1 MLTFFLILLNR
12 VFKHDEKSEFNAS
25 DNNSDKCA
33 SGSTDNISKK
43 NEKEAEDIA
52 DQNKGNSNFNK
63 YFLKIKSNENLKR
76 FLFVG

>member
-1 MLTFFLILLNR
+1 MTYFNR
-12 VFKHDEKSEFNAS
+12 VFEDGERSESDVIHSPDTSSDESVS
-25 DNNSDKCA
+25 V
-33 SGSTDNISKK
+33 STDNISKK